1 MLIRKDGIFKNIED
15 SVFSEYSAKG
25 YEKVQGKPEK
35 PRTQGKPE
43 KPKK

>member
-1 MLIRKDGIFKNIED
+1 MLIRKDGIYRNIKD
-15 SVFSEYSAKG
+15 SAISEYTGKG

-35 PRTQGKPE
+35 PKAQE